1 MVYTYIYI
9 YIVMEYTYIV
19 RYADKTYN
27 VAKVNGQIEIQHAE
41 VSAGYIC
48 TCNDKSI
55 SMRFLETQLQITI
68 CIVIYVGG

>member
-1 MVYTYIYI
+1 MVYIF
-9 YIVMEYTYIV
+9 MEYTYIV

-55 SMRFLETQLQITI
+55 SMRFAWDTLTDYNLHRYS
-68 CIVIYVGG
+68 V

>member
-1 MVYTYIYI
+1 
-9 YIVMEYTYIV
+9 MEYTYIV

-55 SMRFLETQLQITI
+55 SMRFSWDTVTDYNLHRYS
-68 CIVIYVGG
+68 V